1 MIKLFS
7 VYYSTRNILL
17 VLCEVLV
24 VAGSFLLSTLYWA
37 GPDTYIVLM
46 YEYGLIKIAG
56 ITLCV
61 MLLIYYFDL
70 YEPQRIPQRWEI
82 LFRLLLVLSVLT
94 FVLSGVLFFFPQFEL
109 CPYALET
116 GVVVL
121 SVALV
126 LWRRFYDWTSS
137 LPIFRERVYVLGGG
151 ERAQHIID
159 TLRDR
164 RDAGID
170 VVIGKHSAA
179 TGEVLSDLS
188 ADLRDFYEPKVS
200 IDRIIVA
207 MQDRR
212 GAMPVRELLDLRLQ
226 GVRIEDGTS
235 FMERLSGKLSLNGLN
250 PSTFIFTDGFKIKSS
265 QQILRRITSMGVSF
279 VALTILLPFLPFIM
293 LAVRFTSPGP
303 IFFKQTRVGLRG
315 RHFKLYKFR
324 TMRLDAEAG
333 GAVWALK
340 NDPRVTRFGGFMRR
354 TRIDEIPQL
363 WNVLRGDMALI
374 GPRPERPEFVQ
385 WLTSEIP
392 YYELRHLISPGVTG
406 WAQVRYQYGAT
417 LEETKRKLEYDL
429 YYIKHLSMGIDL
441 LVLFETLKT
450 ILLRRGSQ

>member
-24 VAGSFLLSTLYWA
+24 VAGSFLLSALYWA

-56 ITLCV
+56 ITLCT

-94 FVLSGVLFFFPQFEL
+94 FLLAGTLYFFPQFEL

-121 SVALV
+121 SIALV

-137 LPIFRERVYVLGGG
+137 LSYFRERVYVLGGG
-151 ERAQHIID
+151 ERAQNIID

-170 VVIGKHSAA
+170 VVIGKHSTAP
-179 TGEVLSDLS
+179 GEDLASLS

-250 PSTFIFTDGFKIKSS
+250 PSAFIFTDGFKIKSS
-265 QQILRRITSMGVSF
+265 QQILRRVTSMGVSF
-279 VALTILLPFLPFIM
+279 VALVILSPFLPFIM
-293 LAVRFTSPGP
+293 LAVRLSSPGP
-303 IFFKQTRVGLRG
+303 IFFKQVRVGLRG

-324 TMRLDAEAG
+324 TMRQDAEAG